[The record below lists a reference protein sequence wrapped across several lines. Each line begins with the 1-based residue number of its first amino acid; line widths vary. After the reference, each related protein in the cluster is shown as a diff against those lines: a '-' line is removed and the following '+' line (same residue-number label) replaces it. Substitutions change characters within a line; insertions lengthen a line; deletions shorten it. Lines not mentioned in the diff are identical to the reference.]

1 MLNNILVLTNDPIE
15 AKMLKA
21 ALRQS
26 KSLFKIEWLRQLSS
40 GIKRLSMTDIDAII
54 VNLSLPDSAGIA
66 TFDKLFAAVPH
77 TPILTLSLSEETALA
92 KEAVAHGAQGNLSK
106 AYLDSK
112 IIPQALL
119 NIIQRKHVEEDVNQ
133 EKARAEIALNSIND
147 AVICTDL
154 SAHINYLNASAE
166 KMTGW
171 TRDEAYGLHID
182 KVFNIVDGST
192 REPPL
197 KSPVGLVLEKN
208 EPMGLNSGTLLI
220 QRDGTALAIEDSVSP
235 IRNHRGEMSGVVIV
249 FHDVTAAH
257 EMTKKM
263 EHLAQHD
270 FLTNLPNRLLLNDRI
285 AHAISLAQRTN
296 TQLAVLFLDLDNFK
310 NINDSLGHET
320 GDKLLQSV
328 TERLCNCVRSS
339 DTVSRQG
346 GDEFVILLSS
356 GEYGVDANLTANKI
370 LKSLS
375 LPHKVTKSTL
385 HITTSIGISLYPA
398 DGEDAE
404 TLIKNAD
411 RAMYDAK
418 ETGRNNYKFFR
429 NEMNVRAVERQMIES
444 ELRVAIDKKEF
455 ELYYQPKVNLNSG
468 MITGVEALLRWN
480 HREWGITNTDRF
492 IKVAEECG
500 LIIPIGS
507 WVIHE
512 ACLQAKK
519 WIDAGLKPI
528 RVAVNISAIEFH
540 QDNFVDDISQV
551 LIDTGLDANY
561 LQLEITES
569 VLIRDANATAKV
581 LQQLR
586 AMHVQ
591 IALDDFG
598 TGYSSLSYLNQFPI
612 DVLKIDQSFVYDI
625 QNVTDD
631 AIIVSAIIGMG
642 NNLKL
647 CVVAE
652 GVENKIQ
659 LEFLKIKHCEEG
671 QGNYFSQP
679 LKADEFAKLLMIN
692 KPELANA

>member
-119 NIIQRKHVEEDVNQ
+119 NIIQRKYVEEDVNQ

-411 RAMYDAK
+411 TAMYDAK

-492 IKVAEECG
+492 INVAEECG